1 MRFSWKSEHA
11 ISHFLQP
18 LHLDKSLAIQ
28 IGSFLVVNSKP
39 SKKIVEMFVNTLR
52 FKCDAYLNS
61 GDNLFKP
68 TVLNQC
74 KRSIFRL
81 QFQDIINWLL
91 SFSNQY
97 GYFGIFL
104 LSLIG
109 ALSIFFPI
117 PYTVIIFT
125 LGQSFEPVWIAVAAG
140 IGSAIGEFS
149 GYLLGVG
156 GRRVISEKYKKKM
169 DFLEKVF
176 NKYGPI
182 TIFLFALTPLPDDLL
197 FIPMGVMRYSI
208 VRAFIPAVI
217 GKFCMNLIVAYSGR
231 FSIRIIRDIFGVE
244 SDWISALIGMAI
256 AIVLLI
262 VVFVIMF
269 KVNWEK
275 YFEKYVAEE
284 EGGGEKLEGHS

>member
-1 MRFSWKSEHA
+1 MDASHLVEEVMEVSSENMVSSPCLDA
-11 ISHFLQP
+11 LVQHF
-18 LHLDKSLAIQ
+18 
-28 IGSFLVVNSKP
+28 
-39 SKKIVEMFVNTLR
+39 R
-52 FKCDAYLNS
+52 
-61 GDNLFKP
+61 
-68 TVLNQC
+68 
-74 KRSIFRL
+74 RL
-81 QFQDIINWLL
+81 QRLARAGA
-91 SFSNQY
+91 Y

-104 LSLIG
+104 ISLIG

-117 PYTVIIFT
+117 PYTVVIFA
-125 LGQSFEPVWIAVAAG
+125 LGEKFEPLWIAVAAG

-156 GRRVISEKYKKKM
+156 GRKAISAKYKKKM
-169 DFLEKVF
+169 DFLVRVF

-208 VRAFIPAVI
+208 VKAFIPALI

-231 FSIRIIRDIFGVE
+231 FSISVIRDMFGVE
-244 SDWISALIGMAI
+244 SDWISALIGMVL

-269 KVNWEK
+269 KVDWEK
-275 YFEKYVAEE
+275 YFEKYATSEE
-284 EGGGEKLEGHS
+284 DKKQKKRVYG